1 MNYLTEYAT
10 EQSNEQQLEPQFGQ
24 ELGHEFEQA
33 FEHLPFFGEAEL
45 ESERGGR
52 SYRPPVMRARPMPRS
67 PKPRSPMPLP
77 VARGRRPRWPLPYY
91 GGGWPYGA
99 VLAFPEPFPEPYP
112 QQEPNPQ
119 PFQDGVDVGDG
130 PPSEGEAPPTLNA
143 TLARLPTAQRPA
155 YQALGTIAAAIADQR
170 STGPGLY
177 LIEFTSDGR
186 RRAYSGQSGNV
197 RKRLLQHQLCAR
209 MLGLSLAGHQV
220 YVAALPA
227 LSQAQRRAL
236 EQRIHG
242 DMLTR
247 QQGVLTNQRRELEV
261 GLLGAEWE

>member
-1 MNYLTEYAT
+1 MNYMTEYAT
-10 EQSNEQQLEPQFGQ
+10 EQSNEQGFEQ
-24 ELGHEFEQA
+24 ELGQE
-33 FEHLPFFGEAEL
+33 FEHLPFSGEAEP

-52 SYRPPVMRARPMPRS
+52 SYRPPVMRARPMQRS
-67 PKPRSPMPLP
+67 PAPGRPMPQPL
-77 VARGRRPRWPLPYY
+77 ARGRRPRWPYY
-91 GGGWPYGA
+91 GGGWPHGA
-99 VLAFPEPFPEPYP
+99 VLAFPEPFPIPLAESFFEPYP

-130 PPSEGEAPPTLNA
+130 LPSEGEAPPTLNA
-143 TLARLPTAQRPA
+143 TLARLPAAQRPP
-155 YQALGTIAAAIADQR
+155 YQALGTIAAAIADPR

-177 LIEFTSDGR
+177 LIEFTSAGR

-197 RKRLLQHQLCAR
+197 RTRLLQHQLCAR

-227 LSQAQRRAL
+227 LNPAQRRAL
-236 EQRIHG
+236 EHRIHT